1 MNRQLVITTR
11 DQMSRERK
19 RSNSPGYRIR
29 IDNLPLNIDR
39 YLLEKAFRDFGRID
53 YCRVVEDDHGE
64 SKGYGFIDFASK
76 DSAINAVKRMDR
88 AKFNGRE
95 VQVTLK

>member
-1 MNRQLVITTR
+1 
-11 DQMSRERK
+11 MSRERK

-39 YLLEKAFRDFGRID
+39 YLLEKAFKDFGRIQ

-64 SKGYGFIDFASK
+64 SKGYGFIEFETK
-76 DSAINAVKRMDR
+76 DSANSAVKRMDC

>member
-1 MNRQLVITTR
+1 
-11 DQMSRERK
+11 MSRERK

-39 YLLEKAFRDFGRID
+39 YLLEKAFRDFGCID

>member
-1 MNRQLVITTR
+1 
-11 DQMSRERK
+11 MSHERK
-19 RSNSPGYRIR
+19 RSNSPSYRIR
-29 IDNLPLNIDR
+29 VDNLPLNVDK

-64 SKGYGFIDFASK
+64 STGYGFIDFTAK
-76 DSAINAVKRMDR
+76 DSAVNAVKRMDR

>member
-1 MNRQLVITTR
+1 
-11 DQMSRERK
+11 MSRERK

-29 IDNLPLNIDR
+29 IDNLPLNVDR
-39 YLLEKAFRDFGRID
+39 YLLEKAFKDFGRID

-64 SKGYGFIDFASK
+64 SKGYGFIDFELK
-76 DSAINAVKRMDR
+76 DSANSAVKRMDR

>member
-1 MNRQLVITTR
+1 
-11 DQMSRERK
+11 MSRDRK

-39 YLLEKAFRDFGRID
+39 YLLEETFREFGRVD
-53 YCRVVEDDHGE
+53 YCRGFVE
-64 SKGYGFIDFASK
+64 FASK
-76 DSAINAVKRMDR
+76 DSAIEAVNRLHR

-95 VQVTLK
+95 VQITLKWPKQPLLSFKL

>member
-1 MNRQLVITTR
+1 
-11 DQMSRERK
+11 MSRDRK

-39 YLLEKAFRDFGRID
+39 YLLEETFREFGRVD
-53 YCRVVEDDHGE
+53 YCRVVEDDRGE
-64 SKGYGFIDFASK
+64 SKGYGFVEFASK
-76 DSAINAVKRMDR
+76 DSAIEAVNRLHR

-95 VQVTLK
+95 VQITLK

>member
-1 MNRQLVITTR
+1 
-11 DQMSRERK
+11 MSHERK
-19 RSNSPGYRIR
+19 RSDSPNYRIR
-29 IDNLPLNIDR
+29 IDNLPLSVDK

-64 SKGYGFIDFASK
+64 SKGYGFIDFAAK
-76 DSAINAVKRMDR
+76 DSAVNAVKRMDR

>member
-1 MNRQLVITTR
+1 
-11 DQMSRERK
+11 MSRERK
-19 RSNSPGYRIR
+19 RSNSPVKSYRIR
-29 IDNLPLNIDR
+29 IDNLPLDIDR